1 MDEIEL
7 LRGILTGTGDVIEG
21 VGDDQWSL
29 PTPCPDYDVST
40 LVDHILG
47 WAPAFAAGANGEKF
61 EGDPSDH
68 HRGDDPAREFRAAA
82 DRIVAGWEEHGF
94 DREVSFG
101 GGGGDSPGPVA
112 FNMTV
117 METLT
122 HGWDLATATGQPMP
136 WSDEQAAEVLA
147 RAEKT
152 LPAQYRGDGMPFGDI
167 VEVPDTAPPTDRVA
181 AFMGRTP

>member
-7 LRGILTGTGDVIEG
+7 LRGVLAGTGDVIEG
-21 VGDDQWSL
+21 VGDDQWGL

-47 WAPAFAAGANGEKF
+47 WAEPFAAGANGEKF
-61 EGDPSDH
+61 EGDPPAYR
-68 HRGDDPAREFRAAA
+68 RGNDPAGDFRAAA

-94 DREVSFG
+94 DRQVSLG
-101 GGGGDSPGPVA
+101 GGESPGATA
-112 FNMTV
+112 FNMTL

-122 HGWDLATATGQPMP
+122 HGWDLATATGQKMP
-136 WSDEQAAEVLA
+136 WSDEEAAEVLA

-152 LPAQYRGDGMPFGDI
+152 LPAEYRGDGMPFGDI
-167 VEVPDTAPPTDRVA
+167 VDVPDTAPAADRVA

>member
-7 LRGILTGTGDVIEG
+7 LRGVLTGAGDLIDG
-21 VGDDQWSL
+21 VGDNQWDQ
-29 PTPCPDYDVST
+29 PTPCPDYDVGA

-47 WAPAFAAGANGEKF
+47 WARQFAAGANGEKF
-61 EGDPSDH
+61 ADPSEYR
-68 HRGDDPAREFRAAA
+68 RGDNPAGEFRAAA
-82 DRIVAGWEEHGF
+82 DRIVAGWEEHGL

-117 METLT
+117 MEVLT
-122 HGWDLATATGQPMP
+122 HGWDLATATDQKLP
-136 WSDEQAAEVLA
+136 WSDDEAADVLA

-167 VEVPDTAPPTDRVA
+167 VEVPDTAPPADRVA